1 MAAQRSRGR
10 DCAVT
15 DAEDFIAH
23 YGVKGM
29 KWGVRK
35 DRGHEGER
43 ATTRKIARADKKYE
57 KTWTKGQAWL
67 RVHNAMADELNK
79 ELGPLNKKYENKD
92 VDLVTGSG
100 KDNSA
105 YLKDYERLVEKA
117 ASRVTESIGTNASG
131 TKEVV
136 VTREGEGLNTYWRTD
151 YRDIKRKDSDLG
163 LDHLVHDDAQ
173 KLPELSFKITPRF
186 DRNGRI
192 SGQTLELMDEDE
204 IAHYGI
210 KGMKWGVRR
219 SKDVLR
225 RLRTDP
231 NPPSEDSARA
241 RNAQRRGIN
250 NLSNAELKALNQR
263 LKLER
268 EYSQLS
274 PSASSKGKQFLK
286 DFVDLDRTLGG
297 YATKAAVDAIRKLYG
312 A

>member
-1 MAAQRSRGR
+1 MEAQRSRGR

-15 DAEDFIAH
+15 DAEDFISS

-92 VDLVTGSG
+92 IDLVTGRG

-136 VTREGEGLNTYWRTD
+136 VTRTGEGLDTYWRTD

-163 LDHLVHDDAQ
+163 LDYLVHDDARE
-173 KLPELSFKITPRF
+173 LPELSFKITPRF

-204 IAHYGI
+204 IAHYGV

-219 SKDVLR
+219 SQDVLR

-231 NPPSEDSARA
+231 NPPSEDSAKA
-241 RNAQRRGIN
+241 KAAKRRGIN
-250 NLSNAELKALNQR
+250 NLSNAELKELNER

-268 EYSQLS
+268 EYSKLS
-274 PSASSKGKQFLK
+274 PSTRSKGEQFLK

-297 YATKAAVDAIRKLYG
+297 YAVKAAVDQIRKLYG